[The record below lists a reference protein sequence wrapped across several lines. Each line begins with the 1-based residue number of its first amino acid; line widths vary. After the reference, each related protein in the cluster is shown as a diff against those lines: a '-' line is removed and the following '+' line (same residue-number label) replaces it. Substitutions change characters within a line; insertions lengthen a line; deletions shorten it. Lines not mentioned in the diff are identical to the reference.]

1 MGYETQATLPD
12 AQMGGND
19 QRRERRASR
28 RRPAQWSAGL
38 VTVPAAPS
46 MDRLQAE
53 TGLLGALALV
63 DEGLAAAE
71 ESYWRVLAIFEGSLG
86 TGHPEV
92 AAMKRRIADAHL
104 GCGILR

>member
-1 MGYETQATLPD
+1 M
-12 AQMGGND
+12 
-19 QRRERRASR
+19 
-28 RRPAQWSAGL
+28 
-38 VTVPAAPS
+38 
-46 MDRLQAE
+46 
-53 TGLLGALALV
+53 ALV